1 MLALREEKTTRN
13 FAPVGIREFL
23 RARRKHTEFD
33 FRRLT
38 CVSCLWQATP
48 KGREFIPWYCSFLP
62 TGLSV
67 PCLCSNHLGFRPGR
81 SPSRSLR
88 VLRSSRTKGT
98 LDALREKRSLP
109 PAGLNFVL
117 ALPLHLSKKDRGT
130 LAQGSILPPRR
141 VCVAPKAWDT
151 GIPKF
156 HLPVAQAF

>member
-1 MLALREEKTTRN
+1 MWALREEKTTRN
-13 FAPVGIREFL
+13 FAPWLRQGIREFL

-48 KGREFIPWYCSFLP
+48 KGREFIPRYCSFLP

-88 VLRSSRTKGT
+88 GRTKGT
-98 LDALREKRSLP
+98 LDALREKRPPCKLCFGPTGRLRRVLSLWDTRIP
-109 PAGLNFVL
+109 KLNLSEPFDR
-117 ALPLHLSKKDRGT
+117 SKKEHT
-130 LAQGSILPPRR
+130 KI
-141 VCVAPKAWDT
+141 K
-151 GIPKF
+151 
-156 HLPVAQAF
+156 